1 MLLLLVRNDLRI
13 FFESASG
20 GTESIVKGILD
31 WEEAIEVIDTVLNVY
46 SPGQRWHVNEPAL
59 ADTLLY
65 VLVLVCVVS
74 IAFYWEVQSQSAVPF
89 CQVLVVRR
97 MLNLTKGGHRSVL
110 SE

>member
-1 MLLLLVRNDLRI
+1 MLPLLVRNDLRI

-31 WEEAIEVIDTVLNVY
+31 WEEAIVVIDTVLNVY

-65 VLVLVCVVS
+65 VLVLVCV
-74 IAFYWEVQSQSAVPF
+74 
-89 CQVLVVRR
+89 CTLC
-97 MLNLTKGGHRSVL
+97 SVGDVMFRTEERAC
-110 SE
+110 STPTQMST